1 MTERV
6 SVLIPVHAGIEP
18 AHLGRALESI
28 AAQTRRPDEVVLVE
42 DGPLSDG
49 HHTAISTAEPTL
61 PELVRE
67 ALPVNRG
74 AGVANQAGLMRC
86 TGAWIL
92 KADADDISLPDRL
105 QRQLEH
111 AHETGA
117 DVCGTAMWEFRGA
130 EDDVVSVRTPPLTH
144 DDIVRR
150 MRWNNPMNHPTTLY
164 RADLARAAG
173 GYGDLRY
180 MQDYDLFAR
189 MLSRGARLANLAEPL
204 VLFRAGDAVMTR
216 RRSSAMRRCEW
227 ELQGNL
233 HRYGIVGPVRRYA
246 NFGARQGARMLP
258 ASAMARL
265 HRTLFSRAA
274 PGGS

>member
-18 AHLGRALESI
+18 AHLERALDSI

-42 DGPLSDG
+42 DGPLSDA
-49 HHTAISTAEPTL
+49 HHTAISTAERAL

-67 ALPVNRG
+67 VLPVNRG

-86 TGAWIL
+86 TGTWIL

-105 QRQLEH
+105 QRQLAH
-111 AHETGA
+111 AHQTGA
-117 DVCGTAMWEFRGA
+117 DVSGTAMWEFRGA

-189 MLSRGARLANLAEPL
+189 MLSRGARFANLAEPL

-216 RRSSAMRRCEW
+216 RRSPAMRRCEW